1 MLIGKGGSTILAME
15 KESQARIRLLSEPD
29 AETGERIVLLRGEED
44 AVDRAQ
50 ALIEERLSE
59 AAEREA
65 RGGKGRGGKKLK
77 RRRPDRARP
86 AAVEMVPEFDAA
98 TGQLKVVERR
108 VEASEAAGGRGGG
121 SESDG
126 EEALSTRRPKRVQ
139 RFDKGSGERT
149 KYFRDDDAGASL
161 SSLYEEARR
170 GAGKTI
176 DDHYADNVARAGR
189 KYKGPASADD
199 EYDNDGGVE
208 MHESRLSRKSDA
220 KRKQAEASQQAAA
233 ERRQGALEQTA
244 ERRFNE
250 RKHLV
255 VALGEHVYLRLQDKA
270 PIGLGHCVIEPIEH
284 VPSHVEAAE
293 EVATEARN
301 FQKCLVRMFAARGAQ
316 LVFLEQH
323 LRLGSAGL
331 PSRDTMAIECIPL
344 PARDAA
350 AAPGYFKKAI
360 LECDEEWSQHKKIYD
375 TGGCVR
381 GTVPAGFSYFAVSF
395 ALQAGYAHVVEN
407 EAEWN
412 TDFGRETVEG
422 LIEFDGAGIPL
433 KRRPPLPFEEMR
445 SRVVD
450 FGKAFEPYDWTQ
462 QLS

>member
-1 MLIGKGGSTILAME
+1 VLVPEGSVGRLIGKGGSTILAME

-29 AETGERIVLLRGEED
+29 AETGERIVLLRGEAD

-86 AAVEMVPEFDAA
+86 AAVEMVPEFDPA

-108 VEASEAAGGRGGG
+108 VEASEAAGGGG

-126 EEALSTRRPKRVQ
+126 EEALSTRRPKGVQ

-170 GAGKTI
+170 GAGKTM

-208 MHESRLSRKSDA
+208 MRACVLSQEGLSRTGP
-220 KRKQAEASQQAAA
+220 R
-233 ERRQGALEQTA
+233 
-244 ERRFNE
+244 
-250 RKHLV
+250 
-255 VALGEHVYLRLQDKA
+255 HVHT
-270 PIGLGHCVIEPIEH
+270 PTG
-284 VPSHVEAAE
+284 
-293 EVATEARN
+293 TT
-301 FQKCLVRMFAARGAQ
+301 
-316 LVFLEQH
+316 
-323 LRLGSAGL
+323 LGSAA
-331 PSRDTMAIECIPL
+331 SRT
-344 PARDAA
+344 R
-350 AAPGYFKKAI
+350 
-360 LECDEEWSQHKKIYD
+360 
-375 TGGCVR
+375 R
-381 GTVPAGFSYFAVSF
+381 GSRRRRRS
-395 ALQAGYAHVVEN
+395 
-407 EAEWN
+407 
-412 TDFGRETVEG
+412 R
-422 LIEFDGAGIPL
+422 
-433 KRRPPLPFEEMR
+433 RRPRGGRALSSSRRR
-445 SRVVD
+445 SASTS
-450 FGKAFEPYDWTQ
+450 G
-462 QLS
+462 SISS